1 MAGYDPKKAA
11 LFNEL
16 IQNGLS
22 EDAALAQAGITDPS
36 SYVIDEVGTPETNR
50 NYGQLTDAGFNVPG
64 RTGNTL
70 SAAESESDPDD
81 DRQFRT
87 TVTNVQTTSDDTTTV
102 TGGGSRTTVV
112 QPTQFQ
118 DTAASRTAQSE
129 ADRVAAEKSALSA
142 RLKSEGKSGAEVLR
156 DPRYRELSAQQQSLQ
171 NQADAAKTPVPGT
184 GSVTTTTTN
193 ASGDI
198 TDVQTSTPD
207 FVTANAGISDPTAQ
221 ISEVGAVNPV
231 AGPALTDAVTNNT
244 PDPFEVDG
252 AGIGLTDEEVF
263 AQDNPITSVDTED
276 TFAGPGY
283 GFEYDEDGELIPAAD
298 PFRPD
303 VFDADE
309 ITPDSDPALDTGR
322 FATATPDDIAPVRS
336 LPEAPVGND
345 FVFDDDGNLIPADS
359 VDAQDIVADQSRVE
373 NSAAA
378 PVGGTFVEVFDE
390 DSGTWGVVDADTGE
404 TVASGLTEQQA
415 ILEAENRSAGDP
427 SYGSPAAEPAPN
439 NEQDT
444 EGGVAEGTVAE
455 IKARQSIREQLGLGA
470 NGANR
475 GDWRVRLSLAP
486 GSNYLYNSTDPG
498 ILRPLASTQ
507 GVIFPYTPTIST
519 TYSANYEQYDLT
531 HSNFRGYF
539 YRNSNVG
546 EVSVTATFTAQDT
559 REAEYLLA
567 VIHFF
572 RSATKMFY
580 GGGNGQ
586 PDEYLGSPP
595 PLVYLTGYGD
605 YQFSGHPCVI
615 SQFTYNLPSDV
626 DYIRA
631 FSKNINGTS
640 MANRADQ
647 QSISPT
653 VPSLGTAVLSRLTA
667 IGLGAPGSGGQ
678 SSRKPSSPSDFRP
691 GDLGLGGGA
700 DNPTYVPTKIDISL
714 TLLPMQSRQRISQ
727 EFSLRDFA
735 TGKLLRG
742 GMW

>member
-1 MAGYDPKKAA
+1 M
-11 LFNEL
+11 
-16 IQNGLS
+16 
-22 EDAALAQAGITDPS
+22 
-36 SYVIDEVGTPETNR
+36 
-50 NYGQLTDAGFNVPG
+50 
-64 RTGNTL
+64 
-70 SAAESESDPDD
+70 
-81 DRQFRT
+81 
-87 TVTNVQTTSDDTTTV
+87 
-102 TGGGSRTTVV
+102 
-112 QPTQFQ
+112 
-118 DTAASRTAQSE
+118 
-129 ADRVAAEKSALSA
+129 
-142 RLKSEGKSGAEVLR
+142 
-156 DPRYRELSAQQQSLQ
+156 
-171 NQADAAKTPVPGT
+171 
-184 GSVTTTTTN
+184 
-193 ASGDI
+193 
-198 TDVQTSTPD
+198 
-207 FVTANAGISDPTAQ
+207 
-221 ISEVGAVNPV
+221 
-231 AGPALTDAVTNNT
+231 
-244 PDPFEVDG
+244 
-252 AGIGLTDEEVF
+252 
-263 AQDNPITSVDTED
+263 
-276 TFAGPGY
+276 
-283 GFEYDEDGELIPAAD
+283 
-298 PFRPD
+298 
-303 VFDADE
+303 
-309 ITPDSDPALDTGR
+309 
-322 FATATPDDIAPVRS
+322 
-336 LPEAPVGND
+336 
-345 FVFDDDGNLIPADS
+345 
-359 VDAQDIVADQSRVE
+359 
-373 NSAAA
+373 
-378 PVGGTFVEVFDE
+378 FDE

-427 SYGSPAAEPAPN
+427 SYGSPAALDPFAFDEASLS
-439 NEQDT
+439 T
-444 EGGVAEGTVAE
+444 EGGASRGIVAE

-519 TYSANYEQYDLT
+519 TYSANYEPYDLT

-714 TLLPMQSRQRISQ
+714 TLYPMQSRQRISQ